1 MATIRITVLGLVI
14 VAVGFALFTVIAG
27 FKVRTE
33 AKSALSDLSGLQ
45 QWDDPT
51 AWGAISVYH
60 SSQRLALPFI
70 PRLAPSP
77 ASTSMEGSPEWGSS
91 CRISR
96 KSNGKVVAESPVT
109 DLFENGRHPSESEKQ
124 WAEKTLAP
132 TLEKAP
138 EKPIGAPT
146 GINVDEH
153 GARAL
158 HHDFRHADS
167 PPLHPCR
174 SSRRLERTTS
184 YLNYPGQPPYTRG
197 IHASGYRGKMWT
209 MRQFSGFASP
219 EETNQRYKYLLEH
232 GGQGLSVA
240 FDLPTL
246 MGYDSDHPFS
256 EGEVGKCGV
265 AIDSLEDMEILFD
278 GIDLE
283 KTTVSMTI
291 NSPASVLWAMYLA
304 VAEKQGADWQ
314 KISGTIQNDILK
326 EYIAQKEYIYPPAP
340 SMRLVIDT
348 FEFGS
353 MFTPRFNTISISG
366 YHIREAGSTALQE
379 LAFTIYDGVEYVEWA
394 RRRGLD
400 VDEFGPRLSFFFNAH
415 NDFFEE
421 IAKYRAA
428 RKIWYRLMKDRFGA
442 KNQRTWLM
450 RFHTQ
455 TAGVSLT
462 AQQPMNNVARVALQ
476 ALAAVLGGTQSL
488 HTDSYDE
495 ALALPTEEAVRIAL
509 RTQQIIAYESGVAQ
523 TVDPLGGSY
532 FVERLTLDME
542 NGAFDYFDKLDAMGG
557 MVAAIEKGYPQKEI
571 AEASYQFQRANEA
584 REKITVGA
592 NEFVV
597 EEPSPNIL
605 YIGEEVAQA
614 QTKKLKSL
622 RERRS
627 NEEVRRCLDALK
639 KAAAQEPRAGEN
651 GQISPANT
659 MPFIVE
665 AVKAYATVGEICEA
679 LREVYGTYTETAF
692 A

>member
-1 MATIRITVLGLVI
+1 M
-14 VAVGFALFTVIAG
+14 
-27 FKVRTE
+27 
-33 AKSALSDLSGLQ
+33 
-45 QWDDPT
+45 
-51 AWGAISVYH
+51 
-60 SSQRLALPFI
+60 
-70 PRLAPSP
+70 
-77 ASTSMEGSPEWGSS
+77 PEL
-91 CRISR
+91 
-96 KSNGKVVAESPVT
+96 KNNGKSVAESPVA
-109 DLFENGRHPSESEKQ
+109 DLLENGRRPSESEKQ

-138 EKPIGAPT
+138 EKPIGEPT
-146 GINVDEH
+146 GINLDEH
-153 GARAL
+153 GNAR
-158 HHDFRHADS
+158 FTTIS
-167 PPLHPCR
+167 GMPI
-174 SSRRLERTTS
+174 RRLYTPADLPEDWNYDQ

-219 EETNQRYKYLLEH
+219 EETNERYKYLLTH
-232 GGQGLSVA
+232 GGHGLSVA

-246 MGYDSDHPFS
+246 MGYDSDHMMS

-265 AIDSLEDMEILFD
+265 AIDSLEDMEILFN

-304 VAEKQGADWQ
+304 VAEKQGADW
-314 KISGTIQNDILK
+314 KNVSGTIQNDILK

-353 MFTPRFNTISISG
+353 KFTPKFNTISISG

-379 LAFTIYDGVEYVEWA
+379 LAFTVYDGVEYVEWA
-394 RRRGLD
+394 IRRGLD
-400 VDEFGPRLSFFFNAH
+400 VDEFGQRLSFFFNAH

-421 IAKYRAA
+421 IGKYRAA
-428 RKIWYRLMKDRFGA
+428 RKIWYRLMKDRWGA
-442 KNQRTWLM
+442 KNQRTRLM

-462 AQQPMNNVARVALQ
+462 AQQPLNNIARVALQ

-532 FVERLTLDME
+532 FVERMTLDME

-557 MVAAIEKGYPQKEI
+557 MVKAIEKGYPQKEI
-571 AEASYQFQRANEA
+571 AEASYQFQRATEA
-584 REKITVGA
+584 KAKITVGA

-597 EEPSPNIL
+597 EEDSPHIL
-605 YIGEEVAQA
+605 YIGEEVARR
-614 QTKKLKSL
+614 QTAKLNAL
-622 RERRS
+622 RARRS
-627 NEEVRRCLDALK
+627 NDDVRRTLDALK
-639 KAAAQEPRAGEN
+639 NAAAQEPKAGDN

-659 MPFIVE
+659 MPFIID
-665 AVKAYATVGEICEA
+665 AVKAYATVGEICDA
-679 LREVYGTYTETAF
+679 LREVYGTYEESAF